1 MKKGKTT
8 VDTVG
13 IIYNVKSGH
22 KDGPEDE
29 EAEYDNLDTVH
40 AIKEV
45 LEDMNLQ
52 VHLLE
57 ANEDLISNLKQHPI
71 DIAFNIAE
79 GKQGR
84 GREAEVPAILNLLGI
99 PFSGSDETTLC
110 IALDKAIT
118 KRLVNSAHIR
128 TPKYAVLQQEKPLT
142 FRRLH
147 YPIIIKPN
155 AEGSS
160 KGISDVSIVES
171 KAELQELVNK
181 NLELYHQDMLAEEY
195 IEGREFTVGVLGNG
209 KDRHIFSPME
219 IRYKKSTQGN
229 YHVYS
234 YPVKQDYKNYVSYE
248 CPAAITP
255 EQEKEMIQTT
265 RKICDLLGCL
275 DFARVDYRMDAEG
288 KIYFI
293 EVNPLPGLAPGYSD
307 YPMLADFSGM
317 DYKTLV
323 QNVFLSAVKR
333 HGMTLVGRSC

>member
-1 MKKGKTT
+1 MMKGKTT

-45 LEDMNLQ
+45 LESMNLQ

-57 ANEDLISNLKQHPI
+57 ADEELVSNLKQNPI

-79 GKQGR
+79 GKRGR

-118 KRLVNSAHIR
+118 KRLITSAHIR
-128 TPKYAVLQQEKPLT
+128 TPKYAVLQQGKTLNLSGLT
-142 FRRLH
+142 

-171 KAELQELVNK
+171 KAELNELVKK
-181 NLELYHQDMLAEEY
+181 NHMLYHQDMLAEEY

-209 KDRHIFSPME
+209 KDRHIFPPME
-219 IRYKKSTQGN
+219 IKYKKSTQGN

-234 YPVKQDYKNYVSYE
+234 YPVKQDYKNYVAYE
-248 CPAAITP
+248 CPAKLTP
-255 EQEKEMIQTT
+255 AQEQEMIKTT
-265 RKICDLLGCL
+265 AKICDLLGCL
-275 DFARVDYRMDAEG
+275 DFARVDYRMDYEG

-293 EVNPLPGLAPGYSD
+293 EINPLPGLAPGYSD

-317 DYKTLV
+317 DHKTLV

>member
-1 MKKGKTT
+1 MMKGKTT

-45 LEDMNLQ
+45 FESMNLQ

-57 ANEDLISNLKQHPI
+57 ENEELISNLKQNPI

-79 GKQGR
+79 GKKGR

-118 KRLVNSAHIR
+118 KRLITSAHIR
-128 TPKYAVLQQEKPLT
+128 TPKYAVLQQGKTLN
-142 FRRLH
+142 LSGLN

-171 KAELQELVNK
+171 KAELNELVEK
-181 NLELYHQDMLAEEY
+181 NHKLYHQDMLAEEY

-219 IRYKKSTQGN
+219 IKYKKTTQGN

-234 YPVKQDYKNYVSYE
+234 YPVKQDYKSFVAYE
-248 CPAAITP
+248 CPAKLTP
-255 EQEKEMIQTT
+255 EQEKEMIKATA
-265 RKICDLLGCL
+265 KICDLLGCL
-275 DFARVDYRMDAEG
+275 DFARVDYRMDCEG

-293 EVNPLPGLAPGYSD
+293 EINPLPGLAPGYSD

-317 DYKTLV
+317 DYKALV